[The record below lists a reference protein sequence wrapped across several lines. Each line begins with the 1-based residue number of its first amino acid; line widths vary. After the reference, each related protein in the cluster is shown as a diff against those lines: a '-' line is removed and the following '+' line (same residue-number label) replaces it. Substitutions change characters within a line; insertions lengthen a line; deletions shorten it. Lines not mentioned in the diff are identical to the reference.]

1 MGCLEHSLLPFGL
14 VAVEEQL
21 AEFFETFDSAH
32 LVVQLGVNRQVE
44 VVVDLRDL
52 SQVFVLHLASVL
64 AFAAVLAGVG
74 VENLV
79 DHDVVDVDFLLC

>member
-1 MGCLEHSLLPFGL
+1 
-14 VAVEEQL
+14 
-21 AEFFETFDSAH
+21 
-32 LVVQLGVNRQVE
+32 
-44 VVVDLRDL
+44 L

>member
-1 MGCLEHSLLPFGL
+1 M
-14 VAVEEQL
+14 
-21 AEFFETFDSAH
+21 
-32 LVVQLGVNRQVE
+32 E